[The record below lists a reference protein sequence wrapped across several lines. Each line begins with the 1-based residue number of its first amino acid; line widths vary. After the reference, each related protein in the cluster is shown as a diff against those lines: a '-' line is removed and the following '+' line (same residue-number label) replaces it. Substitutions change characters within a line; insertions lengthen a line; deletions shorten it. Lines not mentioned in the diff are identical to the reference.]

1 VVGWQKHAER
11 LADRAAG
18 PDSGWHEPVSAIPRH
33 RLVPRWWDDEGGE
46 WRWRDGPS
54 DPEAWL
60 AAGYAD
66 RSLVTS
72 VAGTHADL
80 VGPDAVASG
89 LPTSS
94 ATLPGLVVRMLRHAR
109 VCPGSQVLD
118 VGTGSGYSTALLARR
133 FGDSA
138 ITSIDVDPYLTGAA
152 RARLDEIGLRP
163 QVITGDATGPLPG
176 GYDRIVSMMGVRPV
190 PPGWLAALRP
200 GGRLVTTISGMMIII
215 TAVKISDGTASGQVE
230 WDQAGFMTSRPG
242 PACPPAAQDMPGA
255 VRVGEGEDVR
265 TGRYPLVRVEGS
277 GELQSMLEIT
287 APGIRHYYE
296 ESGQACTAWMT
307 HPDGSWARAEAPSW
321 RDLPVVHQSGPQ
333 RLWDILDELR
343 EYWLT
348 RGYFRLRG
356 AHVRIAPDGTIHLS
370 NGPWKATISV
380 DHSKPRT
387 SQQPGNLPAAA
398 AS

>member
-1 VVGWQKHAER
+1 MDRWQEHARR
-11 LADRAAG
+11 LADSAAG

-33 RLVPRWWDDEGGE
+33 RLVPRWWDNDGEG
-46 WRWRDGPS
+46 WRRQDGPS
-54 DPEAWL
+54 DPQAWL

-80 VGPDAVASG
+80 AGPGTTASG

-109 VCPGSQVLD
+109 IRPGIHVLD

-133 FGDSA
+133 FGDPA
-138 ITSIDVDPYLTGAA
+138 ITSIDVDPYLTEAA
-152 RARLDEIGLRP
+152 RTRLDEIGLRP
-163 QVITGDATGPLPG
+163 QVITGDATGRLPG
-176 GYDRIVSMMGVRPV
+176 DYDRIVSMMSVRPV

-200 GGRLVTTISGMMIII
+200 GGRLVTTISGTMVII
-215 TAVKISDGTASGQVE
+215 TAVKNSDGTASGQVE

-242 PACPPAAQDMPGA
+242 PHCPPAREDMPA
-255 VRVGEGEDVR
+255 ALNGEGEDVR
-265 TGRYPLVRVEGS
+265 AGRYPVVRVEGS

-287 APGIRHYYE
+287 APGICHRYQ
-296 ESGQACTAWMT
+296 ESGQVCTAWMT
-307 HPDGSWARAEAPSW
+307 HPDGSWAKATALGW
-321 RDLPVVHQSGPQ
+321 RDLPVVHQGGPR
-333 RLWDILDELR
+333 RLWDILDDLR

-356 AHVRIAPDGTIHLS
+356 ARVTITPDGTIHLS
-370 NGPWKATISV
+370 SGPWKATISGNFA
-380 DHSKPRT
+380 
-387 SQQPGNLPAAA
+387 QQPGSRPATA

>member
-1 VVGWQKHAER
+1 MMRWQEHAGR

-33 RLVPRWWDDEGGE
+33 HLVPRWWDDEGGD
-46 WRWRDGPS
+46 WRWRDGVS
-54 DPEAWL
+54 DPDVWL

-80 VGPDAVASG
+80 AGPETVVSG

-109 VCPGSQVLD
+109 IRPGSSVLD

-133 FGDSA
+133 FGDPA
-138 ITSIDVDPYLTGAA
+138 ITSIDVDPYLVEAA
-152 RARLDEIGLRP
+152 RARLDEIGLSP
-163 QVITGDATGPLPG
+163 QIITGDATGPLPG

-200 GGRLVTTISGMMIII
+200 GGRLVTTVSGTMIII
-215 TAVKISDGTASGQVE
+215 TAVKNSDGTASGQVE

-242 PACPPAAQDMPGA
+242 PDCPPVPEAMPA
-255 VRVGEGEDVR
+255 VLDGEGEGVR
-265 TGRYPLVRVEGS
+265 TGRYPVVRVEGS

-287 APGIRHYYE
+287 APGIRHRYQ

-307 HPDGSWARAEAPSW
+307 HPDGSWARATAPGW
-321 RDLPVVHQSGPQ
+321 RDLPVVYQGGPR
-333 RLWDILDELR
+333 RLWDIFDDLR

-356 AHVRIAPDGTIHLS
+356 ARADITPDGTIHLS
-370 NGPWKATISV
+370 SGPWKATISG
-380 DHSKPRT
+380 DPSQPRPG
-387 SQQPGNLPAAA
+387 QPGTRPATA